1 MKSRT
6 RLLRDSCF
14 QENLLTFLKRRSIR
28 LNRSPFPL
36 SIRLP
41 ARLFPN
47 CLASN
52 QRKQIPPRLARNVV
66 ALFIKRRTKGAR
78 CTVDVARSSS
88 RQVSFDARLAAS
100 IFFPQFRILGCD
112 VDQSHTP
119 AVLRKIATAAARS
132 SFEIASK
139 NLADLADLDVS
150 PKQCQRIAIRI
161 GGERMQEQAKRVAN
175 YQQQTLPI
183 QQHGQALDAPANNWT
198 GRVAVVLC
206 DGGRAQ
212 IRDELWGEEKP
223 NDRKHRWWRES
234 HCGVLQTIQSSP
246 SHVDPHPMVPE
257 ELKDPLWIV
266 PKMKE
271 IHRQRAANEPDGECA
286 TTPTLSHSPAA
297 SRPESKPKSTEAA
310 SRWSGGVPLVK
321 TVIAT
326 RQGYD
331 QLGISMATEAFNRG
345 FNKAA
350 YKAFLGDGLKVNWSL
365 WSRHFSHYTP
375 ITDLM
380 HAISYV
386 YAAAIAT
393 CSQMDEGWTEYLRW
407 LELVWS
413 GKVMM
418 VVDEMKSLIVDNK
431 PPPEDLTSAITYLT
445 NNASRMKYDEYR
457 KNGLPITTSRVESTQ
472 KQINNRVKG
481 TEKFWNDES
490 LEPVLQLVSDDLS
503 DNFNS
508 DQFWERRQ
516 QRFNGY
522 REPTP
527 RRNTKTLKS

>member
-1 MKSRT
+1 M
-6 RLLRDSCF
+6 
-14 QENLLTFLKRRSIR
+14 
-28 LNRSPFPL
+28 
-36 SIRLP
+36 
-41 ARLFPN
+41 A
-47 CLASN
+47 
-52 QRKQIPPRLARNVV
+52 
-66 ALFIKRRTKGAR
+66 ALFTKKQTKGAP
-78 CTVDVARSSS
+78 CIVNVARSNSK
-88 RQVSFDARLAAS
+88 QVSFDARPAAS
-100 IFFPQFRILGCD
+100 IFFPQFKVLGCD

-119 AVLRKIATAAARS
+119 AVLRKIATAAARN
-132 SFEIASK
+132 SFEVASK

-161 GGERMQEQAKRVAN
+161 GSERMQEQAKRVAN
-175 YQQQTLPI
+175 YQRQTLPA

-223 NDRKHRWWRES
+223 NDKKHRWWRES

-246 SHVDPHPMVPE
+246 SIVDPHPTVPK

-271 IHRQRAANEPDGECA
+271 IHRQRAANEPANEADGESA
-286 TTPTLSHSPAA
+286 TNPKASPCPTGPRS
-297 SRPESKPKSTEAA
+297 ETKPNLKEEVT
-310 SRWSGGVPLVK
+310 RWSGGVPLVK

-331 QLGISMATEAFNRG
+331 QLGISMATEAYNRG

-365 WSRHFSHYTP
+365 WSRHFPHYTP

-393 CSQMDEGWTEYLRW
+393 CSQIDDGWTQYLRW
-407 LELVWS
+407 QELVWC
-413 GKVMM
+413 GKVMIM
-418 VVDEMKSLIVDNK
+418 VGEMKSLIVENK
-431 PPPEDLTSAITYLT
+431 TPPEDLTSAITYLT

-472 KQINNRVKG
+472 KQINSRVKG
-481 TEKFWNDES
+481 TEKF
-490 LEPVLQLVSDDLS
+490 LE
-503 DNFNS
+503 
-508 DQFWERRQ
+508 RQ
-516 QRFNGY
+516 VVGAGASVGIR
-522 REPTP
+522 
-527 RRNTKTLKS
+527 